1 MGDVQVAYL
10 HILCVKRKL
19 FSSKKENRLQHH
31 YRLGSQQVQF
41 LPKQEPITE
50 GKQKRL
56 HLSSFSFPWS
66 LALRHQSL
74 AFRVRFIGDYH
85 EKIEERG
92 QRGEGGRERVW
103 RQAFSPCVLGMDWNM
118 ILVLFSLQSSSRA
131 RKVKTTVGS
140 VKFVWSILYSL
151 ICVLVSLLYLIR

>member
-1 MGDVQVAYL
+1 MAYI

-41 LPKQEPITE
+41 LPKTEAASPLFFLLPLVPCVSSPVTRVSRSPLLAITM
-50 GKQKRL
+50 KKL
-56 HLSSFSFPWS
+56 NS
-66 LALRHQSL
+66 LNM
-74 AFRVRFIGDYH
+74 G
-85 EKIEERG
+85 
-92 QRGEGGRERVW
+92 GEGGRERVW
-103 RQAFSPCVLGMDWNM
+103 SQVFSPCVPGMDWNM

-151 ICVLVSLLYLIR
+151 ICVLVSLLYLIS

>member
-1 MGDVQVAYL
+1 MAYI

-56 HLSSFSFPWS
+56 HLSSSPS
-66 LALRHQSL
+66 LGPLRFVTSHSRFAFALL
-74 AFRVRFIGDYH
+74 AITMKKSKSWGAGRGG
-85 EKIEERG
+85 ER
-92 QRGEGGRERVW
+92 EGVE
-103 RQAFSPCVLGMDWNM
+103 A
-118 ILVLFSLQSSSRA
+118 
-131 RKVKTTVGS
+131 
-140 VKFVWSILYSL
+140 SI
-151 ICVLVSLLYLIR
+151 